1 VIGRDCPQIAV
12 NQDVTPQG
20 MPVVA
25 GDSSVWARKLTGG
38 AVAVALYNEDD
49 APKSIG
55 VSFAKLGWSATTK
68 ATVRDLWAHKDLAPA
83 TGMLKNMTVAAHGS
97 YLLLLTESK

>member
-1 VIGRDCPQIAV
+1 M
-12 NQDVTPQG
+12 TP
-20 MPVVA
+20 
-25 GDSSVWARKLTGG
+25 GDSTVWARKLTSG

-83 TGMLKNMTVAAHGS
+83 TGLIKNMTVAAHAS